1 MDEKEREVLVAEA
14 REWVQEENWES
25 GYEQDGFNRP
35 GTDLI
40 ARLADALAVLPS
52 RETQSAHPEGYCH
65 RCGGKNLSWA
75 VENDLWNAAMR
86 PNGEDGRWGEIICP
100 ACFAEIFEKRWPLTS
115 FFLVLDEGTKGARAY
130 REETGTTPS
139 REIVAPT
146 EEEIAK
152 ALHPEAWGSNGNE
165 AAREWARKDNRIAP
179 LLALFPGEGREAVEA
194 AQRERD
200 AQIAEDMATPGSKY
214 VAAAIREAGR

>member
-1 MDEKEREVLVAEA
+1 MDEKEREALRSTERAVAE
-14 REWVQEENWES
+14 VL
-25 GYEQDGFNRP
+25 DDLGFMSWDRCV
-35 GTDLI
+35 T
-40 ARLADALAVLPS
+40 AASAVLAVLPS
-52 RETQSAHPEGYCH
+52 RETD
-65 RCGGKNLSWA
+65 CGCGC
-75 VENDLWNAAMR
+75 R
-86 PNGEDGRWGEIICP
+86 TGEDADRNECGCDCHDPDSANYRDLP
-100 ACFAEIFEKRWPLTS
+100 ADDVEAYSDDENERGALRQFM
-115 FFLVLDEGTKGARAY
+115 DEGATFQQAVAMLNGFL
-130 REETGTTPS
+130 S
-139 REIVAPT
+139 RETVAPT